1 MNIFGKS
8 LSDYVRFE
16 RGFLILILVLVVG
29 VARLVPWRRWSY
41 RLYSGP
47 LGA

>member
-16 RGFLILILVLVVG
+16 GVFLILVLVVG
-29 VARLVPWRRWSY
+29 VARLTLSPFH
-41 RLYSGP
+41 
-47 LGA
+47 